1 MSSSSERIAVEKNVG
16 HRKDDMSGGG
26 LRLDIPSSN
35 QAPADTVASS
45 MTPNRNQLQ
54 DTSSAGTGEGGL
66 DYAFSNS
73 STHPIRQST
82 MPTQLRRI
90 VTPVRSATGSV
101 WVTHT
106 DNAHELAPPYY
117 YPVVPATS
125 PQMNYEEWCAAAADL
140 NPVAL
145 SAAASP
151 AMMSSVADQQDVG
164 QQVDSHVGC
173 IDPALI
179 AQDRVGGAS
188 LEQANCS
195 SSYGDRPLPH
205 VGAPSSP
212 VVIESASA
220 NPLFNATRSLPIS
233 SVGGVRPKP
242 SRGTCHFG
250 EKCGKP
256 LHDCSTRGVKEHFLL
271 FHKHEL
277 EYYTYEGKEVVDCP
291 WYEEGKPC
299 AQTLA
304 RDGLYKHIATR
315 HLRSAESSCPYCRNK
330 ISRSDAML
338 RHFRRDCKL
347 IPADI
352 KHKEEEDWAPGGC

>member
-1 MSSSSERIAVEKNVG
+1 MVCYYCGKTAGDPFQCASCYNNPMDPSRTLMSSSSERIAVEKNVG

-195 SSYGDRPLPH
+195 SSYGDRCVLVLDYRRLDVH
-205 VGAPSSP
+205 VGPAGHCHTLVRLLPPS
-212 VVIESASA
+212 
-220 NPLFNATRSLPIS
+220 
-233 SVGGVRPKP
+233 
-242 SRGTCHFG
+242 
-250 EKCGKP
+250 
-256 LHDCSTRGVKEHFLL
+256 
-271 FHKHEL
+271 
-277 EYYTYEGKEVVDCP
+277 
-291 WYEEGKPC
+291 
-299 AQTLA
+299 
-304 RDGLYKHIATR
+304 
-315 HLRSAESSCPYCRNK
+315 
-330 ISRSDAML
+330 
-338 RHFRRDCKL
+338 
-347 IPADI
+347 
-352 KHKEEEDWAPGGC
+352 